1 MKAYQTT
8 CSIVLG
14 IVIGQKRKVAFN
26 CSANSHQLMI
36 KLLSYFY
43 DMVSKVRNPFV
54 LAVNA
59 VLCLKFSW
67 WPYNQCQQRLLT
79 SAEKSSELQNKVD
92 KKCIT
97 LAKDYE
103 EI

>member
-1 MKAYQTT
+1 
-8 CSIVLG
+8 
-14 IVIGQKRKVAFN
+14 
-26 CSANSHQLMI
+26 
-36 KLLSYFY
+36 
-43 DMVSKVRNPFV
+43 MVSKVRNPFV

-92 KKCIT
+92 KIEMHHFGKGLRGNLTKNNKNIN
-97 LAKDYE
+97 LVLIFIKKE
-103 EI
+103 L